1 MREMQV
7 HAAEIRDRFHIP
19 GGDHDLG
26 GLVAGRRQR
35 GLARLDVEMV
45 SAVAGRRP
53 DIGRVRAQGIERKGG
68 RHLGLGEVGIE
79 GRRLVIRGRGDGRAL
94 RRIQVQRNGD
104 LAVVVRPQGRKGG
117 LATGRHG
124 LAEHGPG
131 FDLVRDEMDRIH
143 LLGGSLAGLL
153 FLFRHLA
160 GGNDAQE
167 RDDARKECQYSFHLD
182 SKLKDTKIVLVSGVN
197 LVYKETILQFD
208 FQNLRFGR
216 LVQLFFHRDI
226 H

>member
-1 MREMQV
+1 
-7 HAAEIRDRFHIP
+7 
-19 GGDHDLG
+19 
-26 GLVAGRRQR
+26 
-35 GLARLDVEMV
+35 
-45 SAVAGRRP
+45 
-53 DIGRVRAQGIERKGG
+53 
-68 RHLGLGEVGIE
+68 
-79 GRRLVIRGRGDGRAL
+79 
-94 RRIQVQRNGD
+94 
-104 LAVVVRPQGRKGG
+104 
-117 LATGRHG
+117 
-124 LAEHGPG
+124 
-131 FDLVRDEMDRIH
+131 MDRIH

-167 RDDARKECQYSFHLD
+167 RDDARKECQYTFHLD
-182 SKLKDTKIVLVSGVN
+182 SGLKIWIIFILATVVN

>member
-1 MREMQV
+1 
-7 HAAEIRDRFHIP
+7 
-19 GGDHDLG
+19 
-26 GLVAGRRQR
+26 
-35 GLARLDVEMV
+35 
-45 SAVAGRRP
+45 
-53 DIGRVRAQGIERKGG
+53 
-68 RHLGLGEVGIE
+68 
-79 GRRLVIRGRGDGRAL
+79 
-94 RRIQVQRNGD
+94 
-104 LAVVVRPQGRKGG
+104 
-117 LATGRHG
+117 
-124 LAEHGPG
+124 
-131 FDLVRDEMDRIH
+131 MDRIH
-143 LLGGSLAGLL
+143 LLGGSLAGLLFL

-197 LVYKETILQFD
+197 LLISKETILQFD